1 MPPNSPQLNALI
13 TRFGASYSSVS
24 MSHESL
30 KKTEES
36 RSDWLNSGNALIQ
49 RLSDKMRFL
58 CFPALLGSGEARVI
72 WGGTVKLILIVY
84 FIRNISA
91 KNIKMCSRVSKLWQT
106 KGGIGRFI
114 ETRCILNTIIHIFTQ
129 CATFIYHF
137 TRNVNTRYAGV
148 YVNVIYIVVNP
159 TFISWL

>member
-1 MPPNSPQLNALI
+1 MGYLTISTNVRRYQTHHIWHFFFQEDSVLVHMHCVCNTVQLLQRSRLPFCWTMPPSSPERNALI

-49 RLSDKMRFL
+49 RLSDKIRFL
-58 CFPALLGSGEARVI
+58 CFPALLSSGEARVI
-72 WGGTVKLILIVY
+72 WGSTVKLILIVH

-91 KNIKMCSRVSKLWQT
+91 KKYPNV
-106 KGGIGRFI
+106 
-114 ETRCILNTIIHIFTQ
+114 FT
-129 CATFIYHF
+129 CVKVMA
-137 TRNVNTRYAGV
+137 N
-148 YVNVIYIVVNP
+148 
-159 TFISWL
+159 